1 MIQVFSFSLVCLFA
15 SFAFADI
22 KNKDVSKPAVER
34 PLDSPN
40 PKVERP
46 LDSAQEQVQAVA
58 QKVESVLQNT
68 RWRREQNDYLGL
80 INYAPLDLIIPS
92 KIGFTL
98 GLIRDADTT
107 WELEYL
113 RGSVSVPFV
122 VDDLGSMTDQRIS
135 LIRRSYFGGNSFNVG
150 YGLSYYDFKVN
161 LGSDILSRLTSGS
174 VPEIDLIKIQ
184 ALGFNLSLGNRWHL
198 DHNITLGV
206 DWISWSQ
213 PVVVTKEDT
222 VFLDYVTNAEDRED
236 VDTAV
241 KLTSYFPRFSF
252 FKIQLGILF

>member
-1 MIQVFSFSLVCLFA
+1 LIQVCSCVLVFLFA
-15 SFAFADI
+15 GFASAEE
-22 KNKDVSKPAVER
+22 KA
-34 PLDSPN
+34 
-40 PKVERP
+40 
-46 LDSAQEQVQAVA
+46 LDSAKEQVEAVA
-58 QKVESVLQNT
+58 QKVENVLQNT
-68 RWRREQNDYLGL
+68 RTRREQNDYLGL

-92 KIGFTL
+92 KIGLTL
-98 GLIRDADTT
+98 GLLRDADTS

-113 RGSVSVPFV
+113 RGSVSVPFL

-135 LIRRSYFGGNSFNVG
+135 LIRRSYFGGNSFNIG

-174 VPEIDLIKIQ
+174 VPQIDLIQIQ
-184 ALGFNLSLGNRWHL
+184 ALGLNFSLGNRWHF

-206 DWISWSQ
+206 DWFSWSQ
-213 PVVVTKEDT
+213 PLVVTNEDS
-222 VFLDYVTNAEDRED
+222 VFLDYVTNPQDRDD
-236 VDTAV
+236 VDTAI

>member
-1 MIQVFSFSLVCLFA
+1 MLSCAVIILFA
-15 SFAFADI
+15 SFASGDE
-22 KNKDVSKPAVER
+22 KNKTTEKSTPEKTTVDKS
-34 PLDSPN
+34 
-40 PKVERP
+40 
-46 LDSAQEQVQAVA
+46 LDSAREHVDVIA
-58 QKVESVLQNT
+58 QKVENVLQNT
-68 RWRREQNDYLGL
+68 RTRRAQNDYLGL

-98 GLIRDADTT
+98 GLIRDADTS

-113 RGSVSVPFV
+113 RGSVSVPFLI
-122 VDDLGSMTDQRIS
+122 DDLGSMTDQRIS
-135 LIRRSYFGGNSFNVG
+135 VIRRSYFGGNSFNIG

-161 LGSDILSRLTSGS
+161 LGSDILSRLTSGA

-213 PVVVTKEDT
+213 PVVVTKEDS
-222 VFLDYVTNAEDRED
+222 VFLDYVTNPQDRDD
-236 VDTAV
+236 VDTAI
-241 KLTSYFPRFSF
+241 KFTSHFPRFSF

>member
-1 MIQVFSFSLVCLFA
+1 MSKVFSCAVIFLFA
-15 SFAFADI
+15 SFSSGDD
-22 KNKDVSKPAVER
+22 KNKTAEKSTSEKTTVDKPFDTAKEHVE
-34 PLDSPN
+34 
-40 PKVERP
+40 V
-46 LDSAQEQVQAVA
+46 VA
-58 QKVESVLQNT
+58 QKIQNVLQNT
-68 RWRREQNDYLGL
+68 RTRRAQNDYLGL

-98 GLIRDADTT
+98 GLISDADTS

-122 VDDLGSMTDQRIS
+122 VDDLGSMADQRIS
-135 LIRRSYFGGNSFNVG
+135 LIRRSYFSGNSFNIG

-161 LGSDILSRLTSGS
+161 LGSDILNRLTSGA

-184 ALGFNLSLGNRWHL
+184 ALGFNLSLGNRWHF

-213 PVVVTKEDT
+213 PVVVTKEDS
-222 VFLDYVTNAEDRED
+222 VFLDYVTNPQDRDD
-236 VDTAV
+236 VDTAI
-241 KLTSYFPRFSF
+241 KFTSYFPRFSF